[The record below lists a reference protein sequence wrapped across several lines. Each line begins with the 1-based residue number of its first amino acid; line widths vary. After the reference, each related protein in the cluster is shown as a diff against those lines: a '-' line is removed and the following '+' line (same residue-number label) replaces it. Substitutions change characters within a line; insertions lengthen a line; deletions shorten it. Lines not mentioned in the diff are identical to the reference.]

1 MNDPN
6 FFSESNG
13 ESKGLVD
20 NSPGGGVYPDKK
32 AQSGNFGKK
41 SGPRSAQDVITPK
54 RFVWH
59 IFRLMIV
66 KEDRIANPERPRNP
80 NYLYW
85 FRRYE
90 FLKLT
95 KISKNCPKIIFLNFF
110 LEK

>member
-41 SGPRSAQDVITPK
+41 LGPRSAQDVITPK
-54 RFVWH
+54 QFVWH

-66 KEDRIANPERPRNP
+66 KEDRIANPERLRNP

-95 KISKNCPKIIFLNFF
+95 KNPKIVQKSFFYLFF

>member
-41 SGPRSAQDVITPK
+41 LGPRSA
-54 RFVWH
+54 
-59 IFRLMIV
+59 
-66 KEDRIANPERPRNP
+66 
-80 NYLYW
+80 
-85 FRRYE
+85 
-90 FLKLT
+90 
-95 KISKNCPKIIFLNFF
+95 
-110 LEK
+110 

>member
-41 SGPRSAQDVITPK
+41 IGSAKCLGRNNSQTVRVAYISFD
-54 RFVWH
+54 
-59 IFRLMIV
+59 
-66 KEDRIANPERPRNP
+66 DCERG
-80 NYLYW
+80 
-85 FRRYE
+85 
-90 FLKLT
+90 
-95 KISKNCPKIIFLNFF
+95 
-110 LEK
+110 